1 MDAVN
6 QPLLSVRDLSV
17 AFRQG
22 ERQLLAVDR
31 ISFDLKKGETLA
43 LVGESG
49 SGKSVTALSV
59 MKLLPYPAA
68 SHPSGT
74 IHFKGQEL
82 LGLSEREIRHVR
94 GNDITIIFQEP
105 MTSLNPLHTIEKQ
118 IGEILLLHQ
127 NITGA
132 AAGKRIVELLGL
144 CGIPDPESRLGSY
157 PHQLSGGQR
166 QRIMIAMALAN
177 EPDLLIADEPTT
189 ALDVTV
195 QAQILTLLKEL
206 QTRLGMA
213 MLFITHD
220 LGIVRRLADYVC
232 VMKDGKI
239 VESGPVQDVFE
250 CATHPYTCALLAA
263 EPKPDPA
270 PLQPQA
276 PVVVETN
283 DLKVWFPIKRGV
295 MRKVV
300 GHIKAVDGV
309 SISVRQGETLGIV
322 GESGSGK
329 TTLGLAILR
338 LISSDGPIV
347 FLGSQLQGLKFKTMR
362 PFRRDMQIVFQDPF
376 GSLSPRMS
384 VSDIIEEG
392 LWVHQPQLTA
402 AQREAKVIAALTDVG
417 LDPETRFRYPHEF
430 SGGQRQRIAVA
441 RAIVLEPTFV
451 VLDEPTSALDMLIQT
466 QIVDLLRDLQ
476 KRHNLTYLFISHDL
490 RVVSA
495 LASRLIVMRNGKVVE
510 EGPAGELFARPQSD
524 YTRALFA
531 AAFNLEAAPESL
543 VAQPVR
549 SVTPRDGDAGGD
561 LSQDWDVR
569 G

>member
-1 MDAVN
+1 MDATTGK
-6 QPLLSVRDLSV
+6 LLDVRDLSV

-22 ERQLLAVDR
+22 ERETLAVDR
-31 ISFDLKKGETLA
+31 VSFDLTKGETVA

-49 SGKSVTALSV
+49 SGKSVTALSI

-68 SHPSGT
+68 RHPSGT
-74 IHFKGQEL
+74 ILFKGQEL
-82 LGLSEREIRHVR
+82 LGLPEHEIRHVR

-118 IGEILLLHQ
+118 ISEILELHRGL
-127 NITGA
+127 TGA
-132 AAGKRIVELLGL
+132 AAQARIVELLAQV
-144 CGIPDPESRLGSY
+144 GIPDPVSRLGSY

-166 QRIMIAMALAN
+166 QRVMIAMALAN

-195 QAQILTLLKEL
+195 QAQILKLLKEI
-206 QTRLGMA
+206 QTRLGMS

-220 LGIVRRLADYVC
+220 LGIVRKIADKVC
-232 VMKDGKI
+232 VMSKGKI
-239 VESGPVQDVFE
+239 VEQGPVERVYTAPE
-250 CATHPYTCALLAA
+250 HPYTRALLAA

-270 PLQPQA
+270 PLRPNA
-276 PVVVETN
+276 PIVVETR
-283 DLKVWFPIKRGV
+283 DLRVWFPIKRGV
-295 MRKVV
+295 LRKVV

-309 SISVRQGETLGIV
+309 SVAVRKGETLGVV

-347 FLGSQLQGLKFKTMR
+347 FLGNALQGLKFKEMR
-362 PFRRDMQIVFQDPF
+362 PFRRDMQIVFQDPY

-384 VSDIIEEG
+384 ISDIIEEG
-392 LWVHQPQLTA
+392 LWVHHPKMSDA
-402 AQREAKVIAALTDVG
+402 EREERVMRALNDVG
-417 LDPETRFRYPHEF
+417 LDPDTRFRYPHEF

-451 VLDEPTSALDMLIQT
+451 VLDEPTSALDMLIQS

-476 KRHNLTYLFISHDL
+476 KRRNLTYLFISHDL
-490 RVVSA
+490 RVVAA
-495 LASRLIVMRNGKVVE
+495 LASRLIVMRHGKVME
-510 EGPAGELFARPQSD
+510 EGPAAEVFASPKSE

-531 AAFNLEAAPESL
+531 AAFNLETAPEGI
-543 VAQPVR
+543 VAQ
-549 SVTPRDGDAGGD
+549 
-561 LSQDWDVR
+561 
-569 G
+569 

>member
-1 MDAVN
+1 MEATY
-6 QPLLSVRDLSV
+6 QKLLEVADLSV

-22 ERQLLAVDR
+22 SRDTLAVDR
-31 ISFDLKKGETLA
+31 VSFEIKKGETVA

-59 MKLLPYPAA
+59 LKLLPYPSAH
-68 SHPSGT
+68 HPSGS
-74 IHFKGQEL
+74 IRFKGQEL
-82 LGLSEREIRHVR
+82 LDLPEDKIRHVR

-127 NITGA
+127 GLTGA
-132 AAGKRIVELLGL
+132 AARTRTIELLTQV
-144 CGIPDPESRLGSY
+144 GIPEAETRLASY

-166 QRIMIAMALAN
+166 QRVMIAMALAN

-195 QAQILTLLKEL
+195 QAQILSLLKEL
-206 QTRLGMA
+206 QRRLGMA

-220 LGIVRRLADYVC
+220 LGIVRKLADTVC
-232 VMKDGKI
+232 VMKEGKI
-239 VESGPVQDVFE
+239 VETGPVERVFTAPE
-250 CATHPYTCALLAA
+250 HPYTRALLAA

-270 PLQPQA
+270 PINADA
-276 PVVVETN
+276 PVVVETK

-295 MRKVV
+295 MRRVV

-309 SISVRQGETLGIV
+309 SIAVRQGETLGIV

-338 LISSDGPIV
+338 LVSSDGPIV
-347 FLGSQLQGLKFKTMR
+347 FLGNTIAGLTFRQMR
-362 PFRRDMQIVFQDPF
+362 PFRLHMQIVFQDPY

-392 LWVHQPQLTA
+392 LWVHHPKLTR
-402 AQREAKVIAALTDVG
+402 AQREERVVQALRDVG
-417 LDPETRFRYPHEF
+417 LDPGTRFRYPHEF

-451 VLDEPTSALDMLIQT
+451 MLDEPTSALDMLIQA
-466 QIVDLLRDLQ
+466 QIVELLRALQ
-476 KRHNLTYLFISHDL
+476 KRRNLTYMFISHDL
-490 RVVSA
+490 RVVAA
-495 LASRLIVMRNGKVVE
+495 LASRLVVMRHGKVVE
-510 EGPAGELFARPQSD
+510 EGAAAELFARPRSD
-524 YTRALFA
+524 YTRALLA
-531 AAFNLEAAPESL
+531 AAFNLETAPAGV
-543 VAQPVR
+543 VAQ
-549 SVTPRDGDAGGD
+549 
-561 LSQDWDVR
+561 
-569 G
+569 